1 MKRAFTPPTV
11 PELSAYAREIGFVGF
26 RPQSVLDHYES
37 IGWVIGRARTPMV
50 SWRAAVRIWQR
61 NQAEWAGQP
70 SPASRADPAVADY
83 ARQVRA
89 CLANG
94 GLNIGR
100 LYTKITDAI
109 GPQGLEVVNRVAMEG
124 KQKPVISYQ

>member
-1 MKRAFTPPTV
+1 MKKLFVPPTV

-26 RPQSVLDHYES
+26 RPQAFLDHYEA

-61 NQAEWAGQP
+61 NQAEWAGKTAP
-70 SPASRADPAVADY
+70 GANADPAVADY

-89 CLANG
+89 CRANG
-94 GLNIGR
+94 GVEIGR
-100 LYTKITDAI
+100 LYRKIEDVL
-109 GPQGLEVVNRVAMEG
+109 GPQGLEDVKRLAKDSER
-124 KQKPVISYQ
+124 